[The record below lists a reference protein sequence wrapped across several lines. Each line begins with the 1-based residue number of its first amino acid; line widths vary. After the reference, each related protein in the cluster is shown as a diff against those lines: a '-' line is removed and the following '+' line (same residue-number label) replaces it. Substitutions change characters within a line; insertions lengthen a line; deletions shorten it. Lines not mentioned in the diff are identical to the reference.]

1 MLLAGGVYLNALHNP
16 FVYDDFWTVA
26 DNGSIV
32 SLRDPSAIVMY
43 DTTRP
48 LTNASF
54 ALDRA
59 VWGVAPFGFH
69 LTNVILHV
77 LDVALIFALV
87 SQLCGDARR
96 QARVAVLVLS
106 DAAVATIAALLFAVH
121 PLMTEAVGYVSGRA
135 DLLCASVFLL
145 AVLASRRW
153 VTAGGATAFLAVWLF
168 WAFALLCKE
177 TAAVLPP
184 VVLLY
189 GVLFAPRPGT
199 DPAAWSRLRRLATPL
214 VAAMLVA
221 VAARVSVFLLLE
233 HGDLGISAAG
243 LDRIAAA
250 FALYVRLAVIP
261 AGQTIFHGGD
271 ADGSHT
277 WLFAAIAAGAL
288 LALSALLRRRSP
300 LVVFGC
306 WWFAVLIAP
315 SVLLAATHPDIAVA
329 EHREYLPFAGVAMSL
344 AAAAAGAARYT
355 QRFASTRVL
364 APIAAAAIVLLLGGW
379 TLLRNMVWADPIS
392 LWEEAV
398 RLSPGHWLPYA
409 ALGESLHSADRH
421 EEAVIA
427 LRASIAIRPENEMTA
442 VDLAVCLAELGQT
455 SEAEAALADLE
466 RRKPRSPVRARRP
479 GCRRRNRRPGSRS
492 RARSSPERSRPTL
505 RMSSRGSG
513 WPYSRRTHRIARRRW
528 TSATSCSD

>member
-168 WAFALLCKE
+168 WAFALLCNE

-199 DPAAWSRLRRLATPL
+199 DPAAWSRLRRL
-214 VAAMLVA
+214 V
-221 VAARVSVFLLLE
+221 
-233 HGDLGISAAG
+233 
-243 LDRIAAA
+243 
-250 FALYVRLAVIP
+250 
-261 AGQTIFHGGD
+261 
-271 ADGSHT
+271 
-277 WLFAAIAAGAL
+277 
-288 LALSALLRRRSP
+288 
-300 LVVFGC
+300 
-306 WWFAVLIAP
+306 
-315 SVLLAATHPDIAVA
+315 
-329 EHREYLPFAGVAMSL
+329 
-344 AAAAAGAARYT
+344 
-355 QRFASTRVL
+355 
-364 APIAAAAIVLLLGGW
+364 
-379 TLLRNMVWADPIS
+379 
-392 LWEEAV
+392 
-398 RLSPGHWLPYA
+398 
-409 ALGESLHSADRH
+409 
-421 EEAVIA
+421 
-427 LRASIAIRPENEMTA
+427 
-442 VDLAVCLAELGQT
+442 
-455 SEAEAALADLE
+455 
-466 RRKPRSPVRARRP
+466 
-479 GCRRRNRRPGSRS
+479 
-492 RARSSPERSRPTL
+492 
-505 RMSSRGSG
+505 
-513 WPYSRRTHRIARRRW
+513 
-528 TSATSCSD
+528 